1 MCMSKQKKIILVFQS
16 EIKSSD
22 NPPLFCCEKTEVTSG
37 EIEFAQY
44 PLSKLGVVMLCDNGI
59 TVRGKTYSFDMLPIT
74 IKMEGEHAT
83 KYREIISEDI
93 KINIQLKGEL

>member
-1 MCMSKQKKIILVFQS
+1 MRIIHLF
-16 EIKSSD
+16 
-22 NPPLFCCEKTEVTSG
+22 FCCEKIEITSG
-37 EIEFAQY
+37 EIEFTQY
-44 PLSKLGVVMLCDNGI
+44 PLSELGVVMPGDNGI